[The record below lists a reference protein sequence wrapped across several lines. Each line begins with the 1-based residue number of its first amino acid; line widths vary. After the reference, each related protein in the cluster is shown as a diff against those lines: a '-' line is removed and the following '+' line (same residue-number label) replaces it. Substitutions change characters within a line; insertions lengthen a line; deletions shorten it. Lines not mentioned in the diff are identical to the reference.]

1 MLTDGEIRRA
11 IEMEFEENPILS
23 VSLNVDPHRR
33 SPEKYRLALRALLG
47 QAEEKGASP
56 KDIKRMQDYLDL
68 EYDRTGRGIVM
79 YSCAAEDFW
88 WVHSFLPSVEDSVSV
103 GRRTSV
109 RELAKL
115 LDTYERYGVIHVEQ
129 IGARLFSF
137 HLGQLEGA
145 TGHLGEEIKVQN
157 SVSGR
162 RIEKHEAEKARQNL
176 QAAADL
182 AEKFFGNNG
191 TKRLI
196 LAGTEKNVAT
206 FRDLLSPKL
215 GKMVVGHIG
224 VDANAS
230 PAEIREKA
238 LDLAREA
245 ANNQAQI
252 EADSVITLSHKGGN
266 AVTGL
271 TETLTALQ
279 HGRAQHIVTL
289 ANFSHPAYRFVDSG
303 VVLLELT
310 EDSELVSGKVQ
321 KLPDAVDSV
330 LRRAMVQGIG
340 VTILD
345 THLQLE
351 QAGHIGALTRY

>member
-1 MLTDGEIRRA
+1 MLTDSEIRRA
-11 IEMEFEENPILS
+11 IEMESEEHPVLS

-33 SPEKYRLALRALLG
+33 SPEKYRLAFRALLEE
-47 QAEEKGASP
+47 AEGDGADP

-68 EYDRTGRGIVM
+68 EYDRTGRGLVM
-79 YSCAAEDFW
+79 YSCTAADFW
-88 WVHSFLPSVEDSVSV
+88 WANTFFPPVEDSVSV
-103 GRRTSV
+103 GRRPSV
-109 RELAKL
+109 RKLAKL
-115 LDTYERYGVIHVEQ
+115 MDTYERYGVIHVEQ
-129 IGARLFSF
+129 IGARLFAF
-137 HLGQLEGA
+137 HLGVLEDA
-145 TGHLGEEIKVQN
+145 TGHLGDDIKVQTPT
-157 SVSGR
+157 SER
-162 RIEKHEAEKARQNL
+162 RVQKQEAEKARQNL

-182 AEKFFGNNG
+182 AEKFYGNNG

-196 LAGTEKNVAT
+196 LAGTEKNVAI
-206 FRDLLSPKL
+206 FRELLSPKL
-215 GKMVVGHIG
+215 RKMVVGRIAVG
-224 VDANAS
+224 NNAG

-245 ANNQAQI
+245 ATEQASS
-252 EADSVITLSHKGGN
+252 EADSVITLSLKGGN

-271 TETLTALQ
+271 TETLTAVQ

-289 ANFSHPAYRFVDSG
+289 ADFSRPAYRFVDSG
-303 VVLLELT
+303 VVLLDLT

-345 THLQLE
+345 QHAQLE
-351 QAGHIGALTRY
+351 QAGQIGALTRY

>member
-1 MLTDGEIRRA
+1 MLTESEVRRA
-11 IEMEFEENPILS
+11 IEMECEDNPILS

-33 SPEKYRLALRALLG
+33 SPEKYRLALRVLLDK
-47 QAEEKGASP
+47 ANDNGADP

-68 EYDRTGRGIVM
+68 EYDRTGRGVVM

-88 WVHSFLPSVEDSVSV
+88 WVHSFLPPVEDSVNV

-115 LDTYERYGVIHVEQ
+115 MDTYERYGVIHVEQ
-129 IGARLFSF
+129 VGARLFSF
-137 HLGQLEGA
+137 HLGQLEDA
-145 TGHLGEEIKVQN
+145 TGYLGEDIKVDN
-157 SVSGR
+157 PMSER
-162 RIEKHEAEKARQNL
+162 RVDKQEAEKARQNL

-182 AEKFFGNNG
+182 AERFYSNNA

-196 LAGTEKNVAT
+196 LAGTEKNVAS
-206 FRDLLSPKL
+206 FRELLVPKL
-215 GKMVVGHIG
+215 RKMVVGRIG
-224 VDANAS
+224 VDANAG

-238 LDLAREA
+238 INLAREA
-245 ANNQAQI
+245 ANNQAQV
-252 EADSVITLSHKGGN
+252 EADSVITLSHKGG

-271 TETLTALQ
+271 TETLTAVQ
-279 HGRAQHIVTL
+279 HGRAQHIVAL
-289 ANFSHPAYRFVDSG
+289 ADFSHPAYRFVDSG
-303 VVLLELT
+303 VVMLELT

-345 THLQLE
+345 KHQQLE
-351 QAGHIGALTRY
+351 AAGQIGALTRY

>member
-1 MLTDGEIRRA
+1 MLTDSEIRRA
-11 IEMEFEENPILS
+11 IEMECEENPILS

-33 SPEKYRLALRALLG
+33 SPEKYRLALRSLLG
-47 QAEEKGASP
+47 QAEKKGASP

-68 EYDRTGRGIVM
+68 EHDRTGRGIVM
-79 YSCAAEDFW
+79 YSCVAENFW
-88 WVHSFLPSVEDSVSV
+88 WVHTFLPPLEDSVSV

-115 LDTYERYGVIHVEQ
+115 MDTYERYGVIHVEQ

-137 HLGQLEGA
+137 HLGQLEDA
-145 TGHLGEEIKVQN
+145 TGHLGEDIKVNN
-157 SVSGR
+157 STSER
-162 RIEKHEAEKARQNL
+162 RVDKQEAEKARQNL

-182 AEKFFGNNG
+182 AEKFFGNNE

-196 LAGTEKNVAT
+196 LAGTEKNVAI

-215 GKMVVGHIG
+215 AKMVVGRIA
-224 VDANAS
+224 VDANANPS
-230 PAEIREKA
+230 EIREKA
-238 LDLAREA
+238 LELARDA
-245 ANNQAQI
+245 ANNQAQL
-252 EADSVITLSHKGGN
+252 EADSVVTLSHKGGN

-289 ANFSHPAYRFVDSG
+289 ADFSQPAYRFVDSG

-310 EDSELVSGKVQ
+310 EESELVSGKVQ

-345 THLQLE
+345 QHSQLE
-351 QAGHIGALTRY
+351 QAGQIGALTRY